1 MNIPLKEPPSK
12 STGANHGLAGFAILS
27 FGFRPFFMLASA
39 YAALALVVW
48 IGALMGW
55 LSPPF
60 AMAPAD
66 WHIHEMLFGFAAA
79 GLAGFLLTA
88 VANWTGREPVRG
100 APLAGLSALWLAG
113 RLAVTRGQDLSPG
126 MVAAMDLPFLATLTL
141 VFGREVMAG
150 GNRRNYPIIAAVAF
164 LTLANGLT
172 HAEAFGLEP
181 EWMGVGQRLGMHV
194 YILLII
200 LIGGR
205 IIPAFT
211 GNWLKKTGRPGEP
224 VTIWV
229 FELAVLGIAIV
240 AAVSDTMMPGGP
252 VTSGIFIVVGGLHL
266 IRLGRWRGLQTLSEP
281 IVWILHLGYLW
292 VGVGCVLLGLSGL
305 DNGVSRVAAVHAL
318 TAGAIGTMFLA
329 MMTRATLGHTGR
341 ALEVGPGTVMAYV
354 LVTLAAVSRVIAPWW
369 DTVWVELMIMS
380 AGTWIAGFGLFF
392 ALYFPLWVKP
402 RAP

>member
-1 MNIPLKEPPSK
+1 MNTPLQDPPSK
-12 STGANHGLAGFAILS
+12 WSVDGLAGIPFLS
-27 FGFRPFFMLASA
+27 YGFRPFFMFASA
-39 YAALALVVW
+39 YAALAMLVW

-60 AMAPAD
+60 AMPAAD

-88 VANWTGREPVRG
+88 VANWTGREPVKG
-100 APLAGLSALWLAG
+100 MPLAGLSVLWMAG
-113 RLAVTRGQDLSPG
+113 RLAVTRGEDFSPG
-126 MVAAMDLPFLATLTL
+126 MVAAMDLPFLATLTV
-141 VFGREVMAG
+141 VFGREVIAA
-150 GNRRNYPIIAAVAF
+150 GNRRNFPIIAAVAF
-164 LTLANGLT
+164 LTVANALT
-172 HAEAFGLEP
+172 HAEAFGLGA
-181 EWMGVGQRLGMHV
+181 EWVGVGQRLGMHV

-205 IIPAFT
+205 VIPAFT

-229 FELAVLGIAIV
+229 FELAVLGIAII
-240 AAVSDTMMPGGP
+240 AAVADTAMPGGP
-252 VTSGIFIVVGGLHL
+252 VTSGVLVLAGGLHL
-266 IRLGRWRGLQTLSEP
+266 IRLSRWQGLQTLSEP

-292 VGVGCVLLGLSGL
+292 VGLGSLLLGLSGL
-305 DNGVSRVAAVHAL
+305 DNSLPRAAALHAL

-329 MMTRATLGHTGR
+329 MMTRASLGHTGR
-341 ALEVGPGTVMAYV
+341 PLEVSPATVMAYV

-369 DTVWVELMIMS
+369 DAVWAELMIMS

-392 ALYFPLWVKP
+392 ALYFPLWTKP
-402 RAP
+402 RIP